1 MKLKEILKEMSL
13 ENRIE
18 ILEILEKSP
27 LTISKLRAELR
38 KVGISKPYT
47 TISRYV
53 EKLKNLNLVH
63 EINGKLYLTSI
74 GRLILIYL
82 KSLDKKT
89 KIMEKFSNYLVHS
102 LRYLPDEIFV
112 DIHVLKHARVLTDHY
127 VIAFETLV
135 SLQNVKNRLLLAS
148 GSTISPSFLK
158 MNLVNQLKGIYAK
171 VIIDEKIVEKEIESY
186 YKAFKELK
194 LSRRDIDVIKKNRE
208 VRVYKNLPIRI
219 MITDNAMAGIS
230 LPFPDAEDPITPSF
244 QSTSK
249 EFVRWV
255 ERIFNWFWER
265 SKPVDW

>member
-1 MKLKEILKEMSL
+1 MELKKILKEISL

-27 LTISKLRAELR
+27 LTPSKLRV
-38 KVGISKPYT
+38 KMKKIGISKPYT
-47 TISRYV
+47 TIIRYLNG
-53 EKLKNLNLVH
+53 LKKKGLIYEYNGKVYLTAKGRLVLLYFRNLNK
-63 EINGKLYLTSI
+63 KLESI
-74 GRLILIYL
+74 
-82 KSLDKKT
+82 DKLRDVL
-89 KIMEKFSNYLVHS
+89 FHS
-102 LRYLPDEIFV
+102 LNYLPDEIFV

-135 SLQNVKNRLLLAS
+135 LLQNVKNRLLLAS
-148 GSTISPSFLK
+148 GSTISPSFIK
-158 MNLVNQLKGIYAK
+158 MNLVNQLKGIHAK

-208 VRVYKNLPIRI
+208 VRAYKNLPIRI

-244 QSTSK
+244 QSTNK

-265 SKPVDW
+265 SNPVDW